1 MLRKN
6 AHVVELE
13 KQLDLDKIRMRVFS
27 ISLGVQYVGN
37 GLINHGL
44 YWCPILTCINYWI
57 IIHSSSHGSF
67 YHIYKESTKKWA
79 KARTKDHLGYI

>member
-6 AHVVELE
+6 AHAVELE

-37 GLINHGL
+37 GLTNHGL
-44 YWCPILTCINYWI
+44 YWCTIINWI
-57 IIHSSSHGSF
+57 NSRVISHNYSHGSF
-67 YHIYKESTKKWA
+67 YHIHKESAKEWA
-79 KARTKDHLGYI
+79 KARTKDHLDYF

>member
-37 GLINHGL
+37 GLTNHG
-44 YWCPILTCINYWI
+44 
-57 IIHSSSHGSF
+57 
-67 YHIYKESTKKWA
+67 
-79 KARTKDHLGYI
+79 